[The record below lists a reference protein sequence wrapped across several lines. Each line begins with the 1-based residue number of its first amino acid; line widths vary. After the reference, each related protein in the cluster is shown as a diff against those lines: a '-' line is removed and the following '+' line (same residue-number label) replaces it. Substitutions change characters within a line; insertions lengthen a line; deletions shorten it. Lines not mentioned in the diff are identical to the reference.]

1 MSKPDPDLC
10 WWCGKK
16 ASREA
21 AVTYH
26 LKKTKRRVEL
36 IVVRY
41 ESWWGNTAMLA
52 RCARCKD
59 TDRKLDRAITLLVWS
74 GVPLFILVLWFAA
87 VEGSLLSA
95 TAVNSALAVALA
107 AWVWGLV
114 RVIRGVRAIKR
125 REREHPRLGAL
136 LKQGWRIDGYS

>member
-1 MSKPDPDLC
+1 VSKPDPDLC

-36 IVVRY
+36 IVARY
-41 ESWWGNTAMLA
+41 ESWRENTATLA
-52 RCARCKD
+52 RCPKCEEA
-59 TDRKLDRAITLLVWS
+59 DRKADRTITLLVWS

-87 VEGSLLSA
+87 VGSLLSA

-114 RVIRGVRAIKR
+114 RVIRAVRAIKR